1 MHLEFLEKKT
11 GITAEEYLISILE
24 IVNGI
29 QQIGASALHIVSNY
43 ILELIW
49 GNDSLNLFDSQWDR

>member
-49 GNDSLNLFDSQWDR
+49 GNDSLYLFDSQWDR

>member
-49 GNDSLNLFDSQWDR
+49 GNDSLHLFDSQWDR

>member
-43 ILELIW
+43 NLELIW
-49 GNDSLNLFDSQWDR
+49 GNDSLYLFDSQ